1 MESAFEKHRHNIDV
15 DNARLAYE
23 AAKEEWDNVATV
35 ETVFRNNLEFRHS
48 VMPHITVHQAL
59 TYFQVHDLSVELA
72 EVQSSVEPRG
82 LCTLLTCLL
91 GPPEL
96 HDHLTA
102 ERDLVFAIAQCK
114 LDMSE
119 PVHVRML
126 QTVYQR
132 LTGTRM
138 DCPCYGSH
146 WEHIGFQGTD
156 PGTDLRGVGMLG
168 LLQLLYLSNTPHLIP
183 LARDIYRVSVDDQQ
197 NFPLAVMSLNMTRI
211 ALQALRHGE
220 LNRECNH
227 QQLVVQ
233 VVNQFYVAV
242 FYHTLHIWTTQHKT
256 IRDSGYVLKDVEFY
270 CRGNV
275 RAVLRDL
282 QEQLASYTST
292 RSHDKPCIP
301 GSFQD
306 LLTQAKTEVFI

>member
-1 MESAFEKHRHNIDV
+1 MSLESEVRSHELLESAFEKHRHNIDV

-23 AAKEEWDNVATV
+23 AAKEEWDNVTTV

-197 NFPLAVMSLNMTRI
+197 NFSTCCD
-211 ALQALRHGE
+211 E
-220 LNRECNH
+220 LEHDSHRPAGPPTWRA
-227 QQLVVQ
+227 QQGVQ
-233 VVNQFYVAV
+233 PSAAGGAGGQP
-242 FYHTLHIWTTQHKT
+242 
-256 IRDSGYVLKDVEFY
+256 VL
-270 CRGNV
+270 CGC
-275 RAVLRDL
+275 VLPHAAHLD
-282 QEQLASYTST
+282 YT
-292 RSHDKPCIP
+292 
-301 GSFQD
+301 
-306 LLTQAKTEVFI
+306 A